1 MKKLDLLVVI
11 LILIIGV
18 SFISFKPDKRIN
30 KFEQELIEKEN
41 WLISEL
47 DDISNYLDFEVSDY
61 RYSNRKVFFNSRY
74 VSPEYDEEK
83 LEGLQNHLI
92 EKGWVDITNK
102 VDKDEYILQTASES
116 DETAK
121 YVHILCNKRATIFM
135 YMTDMQNDYVI
146 DLFKAR
152 TLVHL
157 RYDYTLPC
165 YELVEW

>member
-1 MKKLDLLVVI
+1 MKKSDVLVVI

-18 SFISFKPDKRIN
+18 SFISFEPDKRIN
-30 KFEQELIEKEN
+30 KFEQELVEKEN

-47 DDISNYLDFEVSDY
+47 DDIYNYLDFEVSDY
-61 RYSNRKVFFNSRY
+61 RYSNREVFFNSRY
-74 VSPEYDEEK
+74 VSPEYNKYK
-83 LEGLQNHLI
+83 LLELYNHLTK
-92 EKGWVDITNK
+92 KGWIDITDQ
-102 VDKDEYILQTASES
+102 VDRDDYILQTASQS

-121 YVHILCNKRATIFM
+121 HVYILCNKRATIFI
-135 YMTDMQNDYVI
+135 YMTDMQHDYII

-165 YELVEW
+165 YKLFE